1 MTKRSNPFTEDF
13 VQQSKVHVGMKQFNN
28 NEDRL
33 QKVYEKTLE
42 LLFRGAKM
50 PTKSVS
56 EITTVNEIRKDGFK
70 QLFLGKDGHLQQ
82 SGAVS
87 LSPRSVHAG
96 LCQRTNARIARKHS
110 AEPASIPASAVNT
123 ATATTAVLQDLKA
136 RRYVYPAIVNLFTVC
151 FTLYLLSS

>member
-82 SGAVS
+82 SGAVTEPVTQKCPCGTVS
-87 LSPRSVHAG
+87 EDQCSYCEKA
-96 LCQRTNARIARKHS
+96 LCGACQHPCERCQH
-110 AEPASIPASAVNT
+110 
-123 ATATTAVLQDLKA
+123 
-136 RRYVYPAIVNLFTVC
+136 RYCNHCCLTGSEGSEICVSCY
-151 FTLYLLSS
+151 S